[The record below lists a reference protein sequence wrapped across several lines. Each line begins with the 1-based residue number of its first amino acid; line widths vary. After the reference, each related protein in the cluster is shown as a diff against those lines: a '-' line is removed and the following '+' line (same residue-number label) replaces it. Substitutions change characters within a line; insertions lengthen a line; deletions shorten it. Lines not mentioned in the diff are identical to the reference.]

1 MQLQDEVLKQQQLD
15 RMKLWATGLLV
26 LATVVFLVAKTYEDF
41 APWVGFVRAT
51 AEAAMIGALA
61 DWFAV
66 TALFRYPMG
75 IPIPHTAIVPTRKDQ
90 IGRSLGRFVENNF
103 LKPEVLSARLRSAD
117 VAGRLA
123 HWLGQ
128 RENAERIA
136 GAVATGL
143 AGAVQV
149 LRDEDVEAL
158 IERGLAKRV
167 RETEA
172 APLVGNVLSMVA
184 TSDLRQE
191 VLDGVVR
198 LLANL
203 FEENRAGIR
212 DRIDQELP
220 WWVPAPIDDKIYRK
234 VTEAIEHTLAD
245 LQVHP
250 DHPLRRRFDDLITRF
265 VDDLK
270 SSPEVIARGESIK
283 EEMLEHPSVRNFSK
297 RLWEE
302 LREAL
307 VAHGAGDESDLR
319 APLVDGILRFG
330 QALNDDHHLREKID
344 VWAERAMVH
353 VAESSRHEVAQV
365 ISQTVS
371 QWDPEE
377 TSRKIELQV
386 GKDLQF
392 IRINGTVVGGLA
404 GLVIHTVSLWL

>member
-1 MQLQDEVLKQQQLD
+1 MQLQDEVRKQQQLD

-26 LATVVFLVAKTYEDF
+26 LAAVVFLIAKAYEDL

-75 IPIPHTAIVPTRKDQ
+75 IPIPHTAIVPNRKDQ

-103 LKPEVLSARLRSAD
+103 LKPEVLSDRLRSAD

-123 HWLGQ
+123 GWLSQ

-136 GAVATGL
+136 GAVAAGV

-149 LRDEDVEAL
+149 LRDEDVEAF

-203 FEENRAGIR
+203 FEENRATIR
-212 DRIDQELP
+212 DRIDEELP
-220 WWVPAPIDDKIYRK
+220 WWVPAPIDDKIYRR
-234 VTEAIEHTLAD
+234 VTEAIERTLAD
-245 LQVHP
+245 LQSHP
-250 DHPLRRRFDDLITRF
+250 DHPLRLRFDDLITRF

-270 SSPEVIARGESIK
+270 SSPDVIARGEAIK
-283 EEMLEHPSVRNFSK
+283 EEMLDHPSVRNFSK

-307 VAHGAGDESDLR
+307 VEHGSGEASDLR
-319 APLVDGILRFG
+319 GPLVHGILRF
-330 QALNDDHHLREKID
+330 AHAVKEDPHLREKID
-344 VWAERAMVH
+344 GWAERAMVH

-365 ISQTVS
+365 ISHTVG
-371 QWDPEE
+371 QWDPRE